1 MRVVHLSCFV
11 DPMGRRPQ
19 ELLRAWPTLTEVAA
33 AAISDGVEVTVVQAA
48 TEDALISWNGV
59 SCHFVAD
66 FRRSF
71 VPRRPSVIASAKP
84 RKLAAKV
91 RELEPDVVHLHGLG
105 FTRQADFIA
114 RALRHTPVFV
124 QDHADRPRRPRL
136 FSPGSGLARGIAG
149 VGFTSREMAQPFVE
163 AGVLARDTRVFEIL
177 ESSSRFAPG
186 SQEEARAECGIYG
199 DPCLLWVGRL
209 ASVKDPLTVLRAAS
223 EAFPRLKDPN
233 MWCYYSD
240 APLLDEVHRR
250 IAADERLASRVHLMG
265 SVPHPDVEKLLRA
278 ADFLML
284 GSLSEGSGYAV
295 IEALACGTTPL
306 VTDIPAFRRITRNG
320 AVGAL
325 SEPGNA
331 RAMAEAVI
339 EWSERDRR
347 ALRDTARAHFERSLS
362 FEVLGEELRAT
373 YRALLGVG

>member
-1 MRVVHLSCFV
+1 MQVIHASCYV
-11 DPMGRRPQ
+11 DPMGRPPQ
-19 ELLRAWPTLTEVAA
+19 ELLRAWPTLTRVAA
-33 AAISDGVEVTVVQAA
+33 AAVGDGVEVSVVQAA
-48 TEDALISWNGV
+48 TEDAVVSHNDV

-66 FRRSF
+66 YRRSF
-71 VPRRPSVIASAKP
+71 WRPGRPFVASSRP
-84 RKLAAKV
+84 RKLTAKV
-91 RELEPDVVHLHGLG
+91 KELKPDIVHLHGLG
-105 FTRQADFIA
+105 FMRQAEFIA
-114 RALRHTPVFV
+114 RSLRHTPVFV
-124 QDHADRPRRPRL
+124 QDHADRPRRPR
-136 FSPGSGLARGIAG
+136 FFGPGSGPARGIAG

-186 SQEEARAECGIYG
+186 SQDEARAECGIHG

-223 EAFPRLKDPN
+223 EAFPRLKDPH

-306 VTDIPAFRRITRNG
+306 ITDIPAFRRITRNG

-339 EWSERDRR
+339 EWSGRDRR
-347 ALRDTARAHFERSLS
+347 ALRDTARAHFERLLS

-373 YRALLGVG
+373 YRALLGAA